1 MPALLF
7 HKDVYAPKNLFSSIG
22 HVLVKYSRH
31 AWEAAQSDR
40 YGNLTQY
47 LDRWVDIRQ
56 SKIIEVELINGR
68 ITKRV
73 VRHQVSEDLD
83 MVFVIN
89 HDGYVRTVWGN
100 LHNDKHKSLDTRKFV
115 KEGNSWAR

>member
-1 MPALLF
+1 MPAQLF
-7 HKDVYAPKNLFSSIG
+7 HKDVYAPKNLFKSIG

-31 AWEAAQSDR
+31 AWEAAQCDR

-47 LDRWVDIRQ
+47 LDRWVDIKQ
-56 SKIIEVELINGR
+56 SEIIEVELIDGL

-89 HDGYVRTVWGN
+89 NDGFVRTVWGN
-100 LHNDKHKSLDTRKFV
+100 LHNDQHKSLDTRKFV
-115 KEGNSWAR
+115 KAGNSWAQ